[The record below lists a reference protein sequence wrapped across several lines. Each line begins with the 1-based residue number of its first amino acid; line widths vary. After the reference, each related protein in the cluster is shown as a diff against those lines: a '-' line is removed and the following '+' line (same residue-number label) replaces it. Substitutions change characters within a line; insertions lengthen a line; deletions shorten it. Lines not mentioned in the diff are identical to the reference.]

1 MDAVVD
7 LATGETRFAMMMIRT
22 RSFTDL
28 RSLDRINQS
37 GKIHQDQAVHSALL
51 HEQ

>member
-7 LATGETRFAMMMIRT
+7 LATGETRFAIITMRSN
-22 RSFTDL
+22 SFTDL

-37 GKIHQDQAVHSALL
+37 GKIHQDQAVHNALL